1 MYLGGTSEEQ
11 EAALVN
17 AGVHQAE
24 QSLDERLADMDKAEK
39 IRVYYYQNEV
49 YLLKDASQPLEVNM
63 LTCRY
68 VDISP
73 TTAKRIILRL
83 ALHNNMRWSTIEGFA
98 TEPGNQA
105 TDL

>member
-1 MYLGGTSEEQ
+1 MLVGGTSEEQ
-11 EAALVN
+11 EAALV
-17 AGVHQAE
+17 AASCHFAE
-24 QSLDERLADMDKAEK
+24 QSLTERLEDMDKAKK

-49 YLLKDASQPLEVNM
+49 YLLKDASQPLPVNM

-73 TTAKRIILRL
+73 MKAKRIILRL

-98 TEPGNQA
+98 TEPGN
-105 TDL
+105 

>member
-1 MYLGGTSEEQ
+1 MLGGGTSEEQ
-11 EAALVN
+11 EAALVT
-17 AGVHQAE
+17 ASCHFAE
-24 QSLDERLADMDKAEK
+24 QSLAERLEDIDKAEK

-49 YLLKDASQPLEVNM
+49 YLLKDASQPLPVNM

-73 TTAKRIILRL
+73 MKAKRIILRL

-98 TEPGNQA
+98 TEPGN
-105 TDL
+105 

>member
-1 MYLGGTSEEQ
+1 MLVGGTSEEQ
-11 EAALVN
+11 EAALVT
-17 AGVHQAE
+17 ASCRFAE
-24 QSLDERLADMDKAEK
+24 QSLTERLEDMDKAEK

-49 YLLKDASQPLEVNM
+49 YLLKDASQPLPVNM

-73 TTAKRIILRL
+73 MKAKRIILRL

-98 TEPGNQA
+98 TEPGN
-105 TDL
+105 

>member
-11 EAALVN
+11 EAALVT
-17 AGVHQAE
+17 ASCHFAE
-24 QSLDERLADMDKAEK
+24 QSLTERLEDMDKAEK

-49 YLLKDASQPLEVNM
+49 YLLKDASQPLPVNM

-73 TTAKRIILRL
+73 MKAKRIILRL

-98 TEPGNQA
+98 TEPGN
-105 TDL
+105 

>member
-1 MYLGGTSEEQ
+1 MFGGTSSEEQ
-11 EAALVN
+11 EAALAT

-24 QSLDERLADMDKAEK
+24 QSLTERLEDMDKAER
-39 IRVYYYQNEV
+39 IRVYYYQGKVE
-49 YLLKDASQPLEVNM
+49 LLKDASQPIPVNM

-68 VDISP
+68 VDVSP

-98 TEPGNQA
+98 SEPGN
-105 TDL
+105 